1 MAGPGDDIIFGNLGA
16 DIING
21 QDGNDKIYQNVLN
34 TTAPD
39 SSRDVINCGDGLDEV
54 WINIKIDK
62 DSASSECEII
72 HKD

>member
-21 QDGNDKIYQNVLN
+21 QDGNDKIYQNTLN
-34 TTAPD
+34 STTPG
-39 SSRDVINCGDGLDEV
+39 SSRDVINCGDGLDEA

-62 DSASSECEII
+62 DTASRDCEII
-72 HKD
+72 YKD